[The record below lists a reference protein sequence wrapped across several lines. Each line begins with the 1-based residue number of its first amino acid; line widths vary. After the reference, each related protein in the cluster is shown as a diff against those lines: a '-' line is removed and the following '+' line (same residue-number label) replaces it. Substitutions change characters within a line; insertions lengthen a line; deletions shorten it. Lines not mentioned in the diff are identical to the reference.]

1 MSITTDDVFAIA
13 RLGRL
18 RINDAD
24 ANHYAESL
32 SDIMDLVAQMN
43 AVDTRNIEPMAHPQ
57 DVNLPLREDK
67 ATENNCRDE
76 LMEIAPS
83 AEKGLFLVPR
93 VVE

>member
-18 RINDAD
+18 RINDKD

-32 SDIMDLVAQMN
+32 TDIMDLVAQMN
-43 AVDTRNIEPMAHPQ
+43 TVDTNTIKPMAHPQ

-67 ATENNCRDE
+67 VTEKNCRDA
-76 LMEIAPS
+76 LLQIAPS